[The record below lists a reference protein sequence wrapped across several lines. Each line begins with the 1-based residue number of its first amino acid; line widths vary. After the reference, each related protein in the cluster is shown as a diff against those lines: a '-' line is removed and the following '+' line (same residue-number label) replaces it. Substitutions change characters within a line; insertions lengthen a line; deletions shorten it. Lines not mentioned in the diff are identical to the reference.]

1 MHMQWKSIWGKLGQ
15 LTIQNIFC
23 DLWVFYLCFA
33 ITLSQGFSITHLN
46 TSMRPSLDAQA
57 RELDPW
63 QKANAFIFQPTTK
76 SKNTIN
82 YLFEG
87 QLWDQFFC
95 LVEERLKNDRD
106 RLKSWKSGL
115 EIKKMEQ
122 AFQALKISRGKGTSE
137 KVVLFF
143 RSEFSKRKF
152 CLRKAFSTTSFRL
165 SRPFLVNDIDVWKR
179 AGNQ

>member
-1 MHMQWKSIWGKLGQ
+1 MHMQWQSIWGKLGQ

-63 QKANAFIFQPTTK
+63 QKTNAFIFQPTTK

-82 YLFEG
+82 SLFEG

-106 RLKSWKSGL
+106 RLKSGKSGL

-122 AFQALKISRGKGTSE
+122 AFQALKNFQGQR
-137 KVVLFF
+137 
-143 RSEFSKRKF
+143 
-152 CLRKAFSTTSFRL
+152 
-165 SRPFLVNDIDVWKR
+165 NVWKGSPLFPVWIFQTEILSSKSLLCHQFQ
-179 AGNQ
+179 AFTAFLGKWHWCVKKG

>member
-1 MHMQWKSIWGKLGQ
+1 
-15 LTIQNIFC
+15 
-23 DLWVFYLCFA
+23 
-33 ITLSQGFSITHLN
+33 
-46 TSMRPSLDAQA
+46 MRPSLDAQA

-87 QLWDQFFC
+87 QLWDQCFC

-106 RLKSWKSGL
+106 RIKSGKSGL

-122 AFQALKISRGKGTSE
+122 AFQALKNFQGQRN
-137 KVVLFF
+137 V
-143 RSEFSKRKF
+143 
-152 CLRKAFSTTSFRL
+152 
-165 SRPFLVNDIDVWKR
+165 
-179 AGNQ
+179 